1 MAALYLYTRTC
12 SHQAHAVQHNT
23 TNTCGHVQSVI
34 GPECSN
40 DLKGSG
46 LCIIAFRHLLRSASV
61 LNNTEVKGHYSTIC
75 RHACFGVLRLI
86 SAAWYTSTY
95 VAALYLYT
103 RTCSHQAHAVQHN
116 TTNTCGHAQ
125 SVIGP
130 ECSND
135 LKGSGLCIIAFR
147 HLLRS
152 ARVLN
157 NTEVK
162 GLIVQSADMHVS
174 AFYASSVQLGTH
186 PHMWLHCI
194 YTRELALTK
203 RMRYN
208 TTQPTHVDMCRA
220 S

>member
-1 MAALYLYTRTC
+1 M
-12 SHQAHAVQHNT
+12 Q
-23 TNTCGHVQSVI
+23 
-34 GPECSN
+34 
-40 DLKGSG
+40 
-46 LCIIAFRHLLRSASV
+46 
-61 LNNTEVKGHYSTIC
+61 TIC

-95 VAALYLYT
+95 VAALHLYT
-103 RTCSHQAHAVQHN
+103 CSCSHQAHAVQHN

-162 GLIVQSADMHVS
+162 GHYSTICRHACFGVLRLISAAWYTSTYVAALHL
-174 AFYASSVQLGTH
+174 YIYIYIYIYIHTLNLGS
-186 PHMWLHCI
+186 I
-194 YTRELALTK
+194 YEYRC
-203 RMRYN
+203 Y
-208 TTQPTHVDMCRA
+208 HY
-220 S
+220 